1 MSLTNYQ
8 PPNHNSR
15 EDPLPLD
22 LIQADPSSPPVL
34 PGYEE
39 RERQT
44 ERERERERE
53 REGEI
58 YVG

>member
-22 LIQADPSSPPVL
+22 LIQANPSAPPVL

-39 RERQT
+39 RER
-44 ERERERERE
+44 ERETGRTGE
-53 REGEI
+53 REGEEEI
-58 YVG
+58 YVA